1 MLTLEA
7 VTKIKTELEAAFK
20 PLYCRAQVYDS
31 GEKLRFKVF
40 DRDYDVACE
49 MADDAHQ
56 RLRSIL
62 RVEGQWPVGQAIPPF
77 EPSRHP
83 SVLVGY
89 SPGQN
94 GCRPR
99 ARINGVDEFIGAGG
113 GKGVAHME
121 DPEADRR

>member
-49 MADDAHQ
+49 MADLS
-56 RLRSIL
+56 LRALLDQTLLSNVIQKA
-62 RVEGQWPVGQAIPPF
+62 RRQIEGS
-77 EPSRHP
+77 SRF
-83 SVLVGY
+83 
-89 SPGQN
+89 
-94 GCRPR
+94 RTT
-99 ARINGVDEFIGAGG
+99 A
-113 GKGVAHME
+113 
-121 DPEADRR
+121 